1 MNLLA
6 HLTIENGIRKEQ
18 TLAEHC
24 VRTAEYAAESL
35 KAANLYNTAYLAGIL
50 HDMGKA
56 TEKFNAYLESA
67 FQGEDVARGSVNH
80 TFAGV
85 IYLLERYHSVIDAQ
99 SRWKCLTSEIIGY
112 AIGSHHGIFDCVDL
126 DESNGFVHRL
136 EKDRKEICY
145 EEAIE
150 NFFEQVMPQKQI
162 DEYFYKATN
171 EIQDFFEKVQ
181 KDLGSDK
188 RNEVFFQVGLLC
200 RMLLSAV
207 IYGDRRDTCEFM
219 NGISGIHNISE
230 SDIDWERQRNHLEH
244 NISHFDTSSPLNQTR
259 SIISMQCMEFSSNP
273 TGIYRL
279 NVPTGAGKTLCSLRY
294 ALAHAERFHKKR
306 IIFIIP
312 LLSILDQNAK
322 VIRENITDKDLVLE
336 HHSNVI
342 HEDETGE
349 ELKKYELLAQN
360 WSAPVIVSTMV
371 QFLNIL
377 FTHKTAAIGRM
388 RALCDSVIVIDE
400 IQSLPK
406 RVTLMFN
413 EAMNFLSKVDICY
426 LNGEA
431 GSISTNHP
439 KGIVAAN
446 YGAKLVSANDNQ
458 GYTYRGRFQTA
469 EQAFALSYEASQKVH
484 GALTWLAKKQGV
496 YAGSQD
502 KRIFICWNPAGKET
516 PDILNL
522 FGVMDDEQD
531 DAENIAYKRKL
542 RNAFKGYIEK
552 FEDGDE
558 VVVISLDAATTGRL
572 SITYYNELDAD
583 VFWERVIDWGD
594 TCNWMFLKFTEDK
607 KAHFDLLT
615 PSFYRI
621 TQCTFGREKGE
632 YIDVDDRV
640 LKEQSQRLLKCMLER
655 QPLPLDI
662 MQALVHRAS
671 TPLAYSKNN
680 RERVLSTACAII
692 MKYYYDHGILTKGEK
707 DYMKLD
713 VENRDRS
720 YLFGR
725 LLAVLEKVERSTYD
739 KEEGREPNAIRL
751 QSAYVNHPMQT
762 WKILEDVL
770 NPYFQ
775 KLRPGSREY
784 YRRIIS
790 EITEMLLEEDEKV
803 LNQGLKESYLLGYY
817 LQRAELNKKKDNKE
831 EAENE

>member
-413 EAMNFLSKVDICY
+413 EAMNFLSKYCNTTVILSSATQPCLEEVDWPLRLGSKADMVHLSDEQLKAFRRAEIMDKTDPYGMDLEECAEFCNSLVMEHKSLLIICNTKNEAREIY
-426 LNGEA
+426 DKMQNCFDENEARFYHLSTSMCQKHRQDILADLQEKLKEVQNQAGTGEKNMPVICVATQLVEA
-431 GSISTNHP
+431 GVDFSFECVVRVMAGIDNLAQAAGRCNRSNEYKDSGKVYLVNLKNENLRNLPEIESAKISTRKVLELH
-439 KGIVAAN
+439 KKSEEMDLIGDFAAKKYYQYLYQEVGKELKYPVKECGETIYLAN
-446 YGAKLVSANDNQ
+446 LLANDNKHSGKTNKANYILHYPFKTVGQ
-458 GYTYRGRFQTA
+458 KFKVFDDNSIDVIVPYQDGERIIEELRRKN
-469 EQAFALSYEASQKVH
+469 FA
-484 GALTWLAKKQGV
+484 
-496 YAGSQD
+496 
-502 KRIFICWNPAGKET
+502 
-516 PDILNL
+516 
-522 FGVMDDEQD
+522 
-531 DAENIAYKRKL
+531 
-542 RNAFKGYIEK
+542 K
-552 FEDGDE
+552 FEFE
-558 VVVISLDAATTGRL
+558 EMEHL
-572 SITYYNELDAD
+572 
-583 VFWERVIDWGD
+583 
-594 TCNWMFLKFTEDK
+594 
-607 KAHFDLLT
+607 
-615 PSFYRI
+615 
-621 TQCTFGREKGE
+621 
-632 YIDVDDRV
+632 
-640 LKEQSQRLLKCMLER
+640 LKEAKTYTISIFQWQKDKLEEYGYLESCCENKIFLLSPKVYHQQYGLGKIEEQS
-655 QPLPLDI
+655 
-662 MQALVHRAS
+662 
-671 TPLAYSKNN
+671 
-680 RERVLSTACAII
+680 
-692 MKYYYDHGILTKGEK
+692 
-707 DYMKLD
+707 
-713 VENRDRS
+713 VEN
-720 YLFGR
+720 F
-725 LLAVLEKVERSTYD
+725 
-739 KEEGREPNAIRL
+739 
-751 QSAYVNHPMQT
+751 
-762 WKILEDVL
+762 
-770 NPYFQ
+770 
-775 KLRPGSREY
+775 
-784 YRRIIS
+784 II
-790 EITEMLLEEDEKV
+790 
-803 LNQGLKESYLLGYY
+803 
-817 LQRAELNKKKDNKE
+817 
-831 EAENE
+831 